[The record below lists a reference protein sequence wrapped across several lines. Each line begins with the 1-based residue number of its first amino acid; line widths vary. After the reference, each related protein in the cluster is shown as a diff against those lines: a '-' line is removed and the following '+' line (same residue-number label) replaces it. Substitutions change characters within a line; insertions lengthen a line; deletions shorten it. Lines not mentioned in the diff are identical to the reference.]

1 MLDSTH
7 DRRLPGH
14 WQGLTRW
21 PTENTCR
28 RGKMVPGREEYHE
41 MGGGERKKHCS
52 IAMKEFEEN
61 LGKGITLT
69 PQQENSFFFK
79 FFSFFFF
86 VEEIETI
93 TENQH

>member
-1 MLDSTH
+1 
-7 DRRLPGH
+7 
-14 WQGLTRW
+14 
-21 PTENTCR
+21 
-28 RGKMVPGREEYHE
+28 

-52 IAMKEFEEN
+52 IALKEFEEN

-69 PQQENSFFFK
+69 PQQGNSFLIF
-79 FFSFFFF
+79 FFFF